1 MRILTALEERLAG
14 ASPQILSL
22 LRIVVA
28 YLFMAH
34 GTQKL
39 FGYPPPRGG
48 FDGFELFSWVGLSG
62 LLETLGGL
70 SVFLGLFTVPVAFV
84 LSCEMAL
91 VYLLNHATES
101 FWPGFNG
108 GDLWFFYCFAFLYLA
123 AAGGGAWS
131 LDARLRG
138 KAKPTGFLTPW
149 EPQLRSV
156 FRIATLFVFIPHGT
170 EDTIGWPW
178 PAGEEPFEG
187 PTFSLNGYGHLIET
201 VLGPLVFLGLF
212 TRPLAFMFSGEMAV
226 AYFVSHQPRTFWPIL
241 NLGEDA
247 IYFSF
252 AFLFFAAAGG
262 GPWALDRLRKRSKG
276 ADRDG
281 PDGVPDAAPPVTSV
295 IL

>member
-1 MRILTALEERLAG
+1 MTILHKRF
-14 ASPQILSL
+14 ASWAPELLSV

-48 FDGFELFSWVGLSG
+48 FDGFELFAWSGLTG
-62 LLETLGGL
+62 LLETFGGL
-70 SVFLGLFTVPVAFV
+70 AVLLGIFTIPIAFI

-91 VYLLNHATES
+91 VYLLNHASES

-131 LDARLRG
+131 LDAVLRG
-138 KAKPTGFLTPW
+138 KAKPSGFLAPW

-170 EDTIGWPW
+170 EEVIGWPW

-187 PTFSLNGYGHLIET
+187 PDFSSLRGYAHVIET
-201 VLGPLVFLGLF
+201 TLAPLVFLGLF
-212 TRPLAFMFSGEMAV
+212 TRPLAFLFSGQMAF
-226 AYFVSHQPRTFWPIL
+226 AYFLSHQPRTFWPIL

-247 IYFSF
+247 IYFCFSF
-252 AFLFFAAAGG
+252 LYLAAVGG
-262 GPWALDRLRKRSKG
+262 GPWALDWLRKDSK
-276 ADRDG
+276 
-281 PDGVPDAAPPVTSV
+281 AAAQESQAGTARALSS
-295 IL
+295 